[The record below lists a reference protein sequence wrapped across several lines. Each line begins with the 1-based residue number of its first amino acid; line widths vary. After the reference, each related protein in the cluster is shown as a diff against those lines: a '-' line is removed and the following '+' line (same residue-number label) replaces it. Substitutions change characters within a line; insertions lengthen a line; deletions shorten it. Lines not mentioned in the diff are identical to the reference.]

1 MDTQTVLI
9 DCLKAMHLKIEDAE
23 IVISLLRTKNQMEEM
38 LYWIKDNHERKPNRI
53 EIIREAIAIEEEITD

>member
-38 LYWIKDNHERKPNRI
+38 LYWI
-53 EIIREAIAIEEEITD
+53 

>member
-23 IVISLLRTKNQMEEM
+23 IVISLLRTKNQ
-38 LYWIKDNHERKPNRI
+38 I